1 MTLCRWQIEC
11 RLFLKYVKTGS
22 VFEDACNIIETAQ
35 KVAYSAVDLTLVHRN
50 WLLGKRIADEE
61 LNGE

>member
-1 MTLCRWQIEC
+1 MANEL
-11 RLFLKYVKTGS
+11 LKYVKTGS
-22 VFEDACNIIETAQ
+22 VFEDVCNIIETARR
-35 KVAYSAVDLTLVHRN
+35 VAYYAVDLTLVHRN